1 MDILK
6 EVSDRLLG
14 TVSAVDYLV
23 LSIFILIGITLSIRI
38 DTFKR
43 DKTSD
48 ATPYEF
54 DIWFFLLDNLKRLLK
69 SFVTI
74 FLVIR
79 FGEDI
84 TGKALTEWGAVLVG
98 LGFDQIGVILNEK
111 LDKFKC
117 LIREKF
123 KDN

>member
-1 MDILK
+1 MDILN
-6 EVSDRLLG
+6 EVINRILG
-14 TVSAVDYLV
+14 TVSVIDYLV
-23 LSIFILIGITLSIRI
+23 LSVFILIGITLSIRI
-38 DTFKR
+38 DTYKR

-48 ATPYEF
+48 ATPYHF
-54 DIWFFLLDNLKRLLK
+54 DIAFFILDNIKRLIK

-84 TGKALTEWGAVLVG
+84 TGKALTEWGAVLLG

-111 LDKFKC
+111 LDKFRQ
-117 LIREKF
+117 LIRDKF
-123 KDN
+123 KDT